1 MIIFSIFPAKWTCP
15 DIRWP
20 PISVDAVID
29 LSKFTKEPFLAFP
42 IFVFDN
48 ENNLKLITGSPGGS
62 KIPDI
67 NLQVVLNVVDF
78 GLDIGA
84 ATMMPRIHQDYQS
97 VEMDIEKFLNFD
109 TRRILKIY
117 GHKLE
122 ESDTIGSTQSILIDG
137 DSKYGYADLR
147 RPNAKVSVQK

>member
-1 MIIFSIFPAKWTCP
+1 MLHLTFTWVKLLINTGNNLCGDSS
-15 DIRWP
+15 P
-20 PISVDAVID
+20 PKT
-29 LSKFTKEPFLAFP
+29 L
-42 IFVFDN
+42 
-48 ENNLKLITGSPGGS
+48 NNLKLITGSPGGS

-147 RPNAKVSVQK
+147 RPNAKVSIQK

>member
-1 MIIFSIFPAKWTCP
+1 MNNFAHDYGEIGSLRRGASPANKLEQYKRPMSTMCP
-15 DIRWP
+15 I
-20 PISVDAVID
+20 
-29 LSKFTKEPFLAFP
+29 L
-42 IFVFDN
+42 VFDN
-48 ENNLKLITGSPGGS
+48 KNNLKLITGSPGGS

-78 GLDIGA
+78 ELDIGA

-122 ESDTIGSTQSILIDG
+122 VSDTIGSTQSILIDG
-137 DSKYGYADLR
+137 DSKYGHADLR